1 MKLYKDN
8 EDRYCL
14 ADSLG
19 DALGLLQRKVAED
32 EAREVKWRMGLPVGT
47 FSLITR
53 PYPPQVTSVEL
64 VANKVYSDKA
74 PALATGWP
82 PVKED
87 V

>member
-8 EDRYCL
+8 ADRYCL
-14 ADSLG
+14 SDSLG
-19 DALGLLQRKVAED
+19 DALELLQRMAAEA
-32 EAREVKWRMGLPVGT
+32 EEREVKWRMGLPVGT
-47 FSLITR
+47 FSLLTS

-64 VANKVYSDKA
+64 VTAHVYSDKA
-74 PALATGWP
+74 PALSTGWP